1 MRKVNRQ
8 KPASSTSSDHAGSDM
23 RPSLREIEALRAMVA
38 TGKTTQAARDL
49 GTSQPSV
56 SRAIASLEARLGQPL
71 FTRRNGR
78 LTPTAEALAFE
89 ARAAVIFDLLD
100 GLAAPRAAADGASTI
115 RLAAP
120 PTLANLFLAPM
131 LARFNRSEPGV
142 RVHVEIG
149 KSTDCLAA
157 VAEGSADLG
166 LVDQTPSHDGVRLE
180 IFRRARPHALLP
192 KRHRL
197 ASLAELSIGD
207 LKGERVIAL
216 SRRFPL
222 RTKLDA
228 AFASERAEP
237 LIVAEATTSTFLA
250 ELVRAG
256 LGIAILN
263 PFPLELRPEKTLVFR
278 PLDVKMALETAVI
291 VPIRGSLTPT
301 ARALANF
308 IRAEQPPG
316 PFSVAVE

>member
-1 MRKVNRQ
+1 MHKMNRP
-8 KPASSTSSDHAGSDM
+8 KITSEAAANGGI

-49 GTSQPSV
+49 GTSQPSI

-100 GLAAPRAAADGASTI
+100 GLAAPRAGIDGATAI
-115 RLAAP
+115 RIAAP

-131 LARFNRSEPGV
+131 LARFIRNEPSV

-197 ASLAELSIGD
+197 ASQAELSIRD
-207 LKGERVIAL
+207 LEGERLVAL

-222 RTKLDA
+222 RTKVDA
-228 AFASERAEP
+228 AFAGQRAEP
-237 LIVAEATTSTFLA
+237 LIVAEATTSVFLA

-263 PFPLELRPEKTLVFR
+263 PFPLELRPEKALVFR
-278 PLDVKMALETAVI
+278 PLDVKMSLETAVI
-291 VPIRGSLTPT
+291 VPARGSLAPA

-308 IRAEQPPG
+308 IRTEQPAG
-316 PFSVAVE
+316 PFSSAVE

>member
-1 MRKVNRQ
+1 MHKLNRQ
-8 KPASSTSSDHAGSDM
+8 SDRAEGVSL

-38 TGKTTQAARDL
+38 SGKTTQAARDL

-78 LTPTAEALAFE
+78 LAPTAEALAFE

-100 GLAAPRAAADGASTI
+100 QLASPRAGIDAAIAI
-115 RLAAP
+115 RIATP

-131 LARFNRSEPGV
+131 LARFIASEPGA

-166 LVDQTPSHDGVRLE
+166 LVDQTPFHDGVRLE
-180 IFRRARPHALLP
+180 VFRRARPHALLP
-192 KRHRL
+192 RRHRL
-197 ASLAELSIGD
+197 ASRPELSISD
-207 LKGERVIAL
+207 LAGERVVAL

-222 RTKLDA
+222 RTKVDA
-228 AFASERAEP
+228 AFAAQRAEP
-237 LIVAEATTSTFLA
+237 LIVAEATTSAFLV
-250 ELVRAG
+250 EMVRAG

-263 PFPLELRPEKTLVFR
+263 PFPLELRPEKALVFR
-278 PLDVKMALETAVI
+278 PLNVKMSLETAVV
-291 VPIRGSLTPT
+291 VPARGSLAPA

-308 IRAEQPPG
+308 IRAEQPASQ
-316 PFSVAVE
+316 FSTPVE

>member
-1 MRKVNRQ
+1 MRKVNNR
-8 KPASSTSSDHAGSDM
+8 KTASGAAEDANF

-78 LTPTAEALAFE
+78 LAPTAEALALE

-100 GLAAPRAAADGASTI
+100 QLAAPRAGIDAVTTI
-115 RLAAP
+115 RFATP
-120 PTLANLFLAPM
+120 PTLANLFVAPL
-131 LARFNRSEPGV
+131 LARFIASEPGV
-142 RVHVEIG
+142 RVQVEIG
-149 KSTDCLAA
+149 TSTDCLAA

-180 IFRRARPHALLP
+180 VFRRARPHTLLP
-192 KRHRL
+192 RRHRL
-197 ASLAELSIGD
+197 ASRAELSIGD
-207 LKGERVIAL
+207 LVGERMLAL

-228 AFASERAEP
+228 AFAAQRAEP
-237 LIVAEATTSTFLA
+237 LIVAEATTSVFLA
-250 ELVRAG
+250 EMVRAG
-256 LGIAILN
+256 LGIAVLN
-263 PFPLELRPEKTLVFR
+263 PFPLELRPDKALVLR
-278 PLDVKMALETAVI
+278 PLDLKLSLETAVV
-291 VPIRGSLTPT
+291 VPARGSLAPA

-308 IRAEQPPG
+308 IRAEQPASQ
-316 PFSVAVE
+316 FSAPVE

>member
-1 MRKVNRQ
+1 MRIMNSMVS
-8 KPASSTSSDHAGSDM
+8 ASDAAESVTI

-38 TGKTTQAARDL
+38 TGKTTQAARNL

-78 LTPTAEALAFE
+78 LAPTAEALALE

-100 GLAAPRAAADGASTI
+100 QLAVPRAGIDGATAI
-115 RLAAP
+115 RIAAP
-120 PTLANLFLAPM
+120 PTLANLFLAPI
-131 LARFNRSEPGV
+131 LARFIIGEPGV
-142 RVHVEIG
+142 RVHIEIG
-149 KSTDCLAA
+149 KSADCLAA
-157 VAEGSADLG
+157 VADGSADLG

-197 ASLAELSIGD
+197 ASRRELSISD
-207 LKGERVIAL
+207 LVGERILAL

-222 RTKLDA
+222 RTKVDA
-228 AFASERAEP
+228 AFAAQRAEP
-237 LIVAEATTSTFLA
+237 MIVAEATTSVFLA

-263 PFPLELRPEKTLVFR
+263 PFPLELRPDKTLVFR
-278 PLDVKMALETAVI
+278 PLDLRISLETAVV
-291 VPIRGSLTPT
+291 VPARGSLAPA

-308 IRAEQPPG
+308 IRAEQPASQYSTP
-316 PFSVAVE
+316 VE

>member
-1 MRKVNRQ
+1 MRKMNSR
-8 KPASSTSSDHAGSDM
+8 KMISGADDGNSI

-71 FTRRNGR
+71 FLRRNGR
-78 LTPTAEALAFE
+78 LAPTAEALAFE

-100 GLAAPRAAADGASTI
+100 QLAAPKTGVDAVTAI
-115 RLAAP
+115 RVATP
-120 PTLANLFLAPM
+120 PTLANLFLAPI
-131 LARFNRSEPGV
+131 LARFIAREPGV

-157 VAEGSADLG
+157 VAEGSADIG

-180 IFRRARPHALLP
+180 AFRRARPHALLP
-192 KRHRL
+192 RRHRL
-197 ASLAELSIGD
+197 ASRQEVSVAD
-207 LKGERVIAL
+207 LVGERILAL

-228 AFASERAEP
+228 AFAAQRAEP
-237 LIVAEATTSTFLA
+237 LIVAEATTSVFLA
-250 ELVRAG
+250 EMVRAG
-256 LGIAILN
+256 LGIAVLN
-263 PFPLELRPEKTLVFR
+263 PFPLELRPDKALVFR
-278 PLDVKMALETAVI
+278 PLDLKMSLDTAVV
-291 VPIRGSLTPT
+291 VPARGSLAPA

-308 IRAEQPPG
+308 IRAEQPAS
-316 PFSVAVE
+316 PFSTPIE

>member
-1 MRKVNRQ
+1 MRKVNSR
-8 KPASSTSSDHAGSDM
+8 KAVSGAVEEANF

-78 LTPTAEALAFE
+78 LAPTAEALAFE

-100 GLAAPRAAADGASTI
+100 QLAAPRAGIDAVTTI
-115 RLAAP
+115 RFATP
-120 PTLANLFLAPM
+120 PTLANLFVAPM
-131 LARFNRSEPGV
+131 LARFIASEPGV
-142 RVHVEIG
+142 RVQVEIG
-149 KSTDCLAA
+149 TSTDCLAA
-157 VAEGSADLG
+157 VADGSADLG
-166 LVDQTPSHDGVRLE
+166 LVDQTPSHDGARLE

-192 KRHRL
+192 RRHRL
-197 ASLAELSIGD
+197 ARRAELSIGD
-207 LKGERVIAL
+207 LVGERMLAL

-228 AFASERAEP
+228 AFAAQRAEP
-237 LIVAEATTSTFLA
+237 LIVAEATTSVFLA
-250 ELVRAG
+250 EMVRAG
-256 LGIAILN
+256 LGIAVLN
-263 PFPLELRPEKTLVFR
+263 PFPLELRPDKALVFR
-278 PLDVKMALETAVI
+278 PLDLKLSLETAVV
-291 VPIRGSLTPT
+291 VPARGSLAPA

-308 IRAEQPPG
+308 IRAEQPAS
-316 PFSVAVE
+316 PFSTPVE

>member
-1 MRKVNRQ
+1 MLKVNTR
-8 KPASSTSSDHAGSDM
+8 KTTSGTAEDANF

-78 LTPTAEALAFE
+78 LAPTAEALAFE

-100 GLAAPRAAADGASTI
+100 QLAAPRAGIDAVTTI
-115 RLAAP
+115 RFAAP
-120 PTLANLFLAPM
+120 PTLANFFVAPM
-131 LARFNRSEPGV
+131 LARFIASEPGV
-142 RVHVEIG
+142 RIQVEIG
-149 KSTDCLAA
+149 TSTDCLAA

-166 LVDQTPSHDGVRLE
+166 LVDQTPSHDGVRPE
-180 IFRRARPHALLP
+180 IFRKARPHALLP
-192 KRHRL
+192 RRHRL
-197 ASLAELSIGD
+197 ANRRELSIGD
-207 LKGERVIAL
+207 LVGERMLAL

-228 AFASERAEP
+228 AFAALRAEP
-237 LIVAEATTSTFLA
+237 LIVAEATTSVFLA
-250 ELVRAG
+250 EMVRAG
-256 LGIAILN
+256 LGIAVLN
-263 PFPLELRPEKTLVFR
+263 PFPLELRPDKALVLR
-278 PLDVKMALETAVI
+278 PLDLKMSLETAVV
-291 VPIRGSLTPT
+291 VPARGSLAPA

-308 IRAEQPPG
+308 IRAEQPAS
-316 PFSVAVE
+316 PFSTPVE

>member
-1 MRKVNRQ
+1 MAADAAEGANL
-8 KPASSTSSDHAGSDM
+8 

-78 LTPTAEALAFE
+78 LAPTAEALAFE

-100 GLAAPRAAADGASTI
+100 QLAAPRPGIDGAAAI
-115 RLAAP
+115 RFACP
-120 PTLANLFLAPM
+120 PTLANLFLAPL
-131 LARFNRSEPGV
+131 LARFIVSAPGLK
-142 RVHVEIG
+142 VHVEIG
-149 KSTDCLAA
+149 TSTDCLAA

-197 ASLAELSIGD
+197 AARSELSIGD
-207 LKGERVIAL
+207 LVGERVVAL

-222 RTKLDA
+222 RTKVDA
-228 AFASERAEP
+228 AFAAQRAEP
-237 LIVAEATTSTFLA
+237 LIAAEATTSVFLA

-263 PFPLELRPEKTLVFR
+263 PFPLELRPDKALVFR
-278 PLDVKMALETAVI
+278 PLDVKMSLETAVV
-291 VPIRGSLTPT
+291 VPARGSLAPA

-308 IRAEQPPG
+308 IRAEQPAS
-316 PFSVAVE
+316 PFSTPVE

>member
-1 MRKVNRQ
+1 MRKMNREECV
-8 KPASSTSSDHAGSDM
+8 SDRAEDAGA

-38 TGKTTQAARDL
+38 SGKTTQAARAL

-56 SRAIASLEARLGQPL
+56 SRAIASLEARLGEPL

-78 LTPTAEALAFE
+78 LTPTAEALTLE

-100 GLAAPRAAADGASTI
+100 QFAAPKTGIGGATAI
-115 RLAAP
+115 RIATP
-120 PTLANLFLAPM
+120 PTLANLFLAPI
-131 LARFNRSEPGV
+131 LARFIMREPGA

-192 KRHRL
+192 RRHRL
-197 ASLAELSIGD
+197 AGRTELSIGD
-207 LKGERVIAL
+207 LVGERILAL

-228 AFASERAEP
+228 AFAAQRAEP
-237 LIVAEATTSTFLA
+237 LIVAEATTSVFLA
-250 ELVRAG
+250 EMVQAG
-256 LGIAILN
+256 LGIAVLN
-263 PFPLELRPEKTLVFR
+263 PFPLELRPDKALVFR
-278 PLDVKMALETAVI
+278 PLDLKMSLQTAVV
-291 VPIRGSLTPT
+291 VPARGSLAPA

-308 IRAEQPPG
+308 IRAEQPASPYST
-316 PFSVAVE
+316 PVE

>member
-1 MRKVNRQ
+1 MRKVNSR
-8 KPASSTSSDHAGSDM
+8 KTISGTAEDANF

-78 LTPTAEALAFE
+78 LAPTAEALAFE

-100 GLAAPRAAADGASTI
+100 QLATPRAGIDAVTTI
-115 RLAAP
+115 RFATP
-120 PTLANLFLAPM
+120 PTLANFFVAPM
-131 LARFNRSEPGV
+131 LARFIASAPGV
-142 RVHVEIG
+142 RVQVEIG
-149 KSTDCLAA
+149 TSTDCLAA

-180 IFRRARPHALLP
+180 IFRKARPHALLP
-192 KRHRL
+192 RRHRL
-197 ASLAELSIGD
+197 ARRRELSIGD
-207 LKGERVIAL
+207 LVGERMLAL

-228 AFASERAEP
+228 AFAAQRAEP
-237 LIVAEATTSTFLA
+237 LIVAEATTSVFLA
-250 ELVRAG
+250 EMVRAG
-256 LGIAILN
+256 LGIAVLN
-263 PFPLELRPEKTLVFR
+263 PFPLELRPDKALVLR
-278 PLDVKMALETAVI
+278 PVDLKMSLETAVV
-291 VPIRGSLTPT
+291 VPARGSLAPA

-308 IRAEQPPG
+308 IRAERPAS
-316 PFSVAVE
+316 PFSTPVE

>member
-1 MRKVNRQ
+1 MNTRANPSD
-8 KPASSTSSDHAGSDM
+8 PAKRAHI
-23 RPSLREIEALRAMVA
+23 RPSLREIEALRAMIA
-38 TGKTTQAARDL
+38 SGKTTQAARDL

-78 LTPTAEALAFE
+78 LVPTAEALAFE

-100 GLAAPRAAADGASTI
+100 QIAAPRAGIDGATAI
-115 RLAAP
+115 RIATP

-131 LARFNRSEPGV
+131 LARFIAGEPGV
-142 RVHVEIG
+142 RVQVEIG

-180 IFRRARPHALLP
+180 VFRRARPHALLLR
-192 KRHRL
+192 RHRL
-197 ASLAELSIGD
+197 ADQSELSISD
-207 LKGERVIAL
+207 LVGERILAL

-222 RTKLDA
+222 RSKLDA
-228 AFASERAEP
+228 AFAAQRAEP
-237 LIVAEATTSTFLA
+237 QIVAEATTSAFLVD
-250 ELVRAG
+250 LVRAG

-263 PFPLELRPEKTLVFR
+263 PFPIELRPEKALVFR
-278 PLDVKMALETAVI
+278 PLDLKMSLETAVV
-291 VPIRGSLTPT
+291 VPARGSLPPA
-301 ARALANF
+301 ARSLANF
-308 IRAEQPPG
+308 IRAEQPAG
-316 PFSVAVE
+316 PFSTAVE

>member
-1 MRKVNRQ
+1 MNSQ
-8 KPASSTSSDHAGSDM
+8 KMASGAAEGISV

-71 FTRRNGR
+71 FMRRNGR
-78 LTPTAEALAFE
+78 LAPTAEALAFE

-100 GLAAPRAAADGASTI
+100 QLAAPRAGIDAVTTI
-115 RLAAP
+115 RFATP
-120 PTLANLFLAPM
+120 PTLANLFLAPI
-131 LARFNRSEPGV
+131 LARFIASEPRV
-142 RVHVEIG
+142 RVQVEIG

-180 IFRRARPHALLP
+180 VFRRARPHALLP

-197 ASLAELSIGD
+197 ASRPELAIGD
-207 LKGERVIAL
+207 LVGERILAL
-216 SRRFPL
+216 SRRFSL

-228 AFASERAEP
+228 AFAAQRAEP
-237 LIVAEATTSTFLA
+237 LIVAEATTSVFLA
-250 ELVRAG
+250 EMVRAG
-256 LGIAILN
+256 LGIAVLN
-263 PFPLELRPEKTLVFR
+263 PFPLELRPDKALVFR
-278 PLDVKMALETAVI
+278 PLDLKISLETAVV
-291 VPIRGSLTPT
+291 VPARGSLAPA

-308 IRAEQPPG
+308 IRAEQPAS
-316 PFSVAVE
+316 PFSTPVK

>member
-1 MRKVNRQ
+1 MHKMNRS
-8 KPASSTSSDHAGSDM
+8 KLASETAANGGI

-49 GTSQPSV
+49 GTSQPSI

-100 GLAAPRAAADGASTI
+100 GLAAPRAGIDGATAI
-115 RLAAP
+115 RIAAP

-131 LARFNRSEPGV
+131 LARFTRNEPGV

-149 KSTDCLAA
+149 KSADCLAA

-197 ASLAELSIGD
+197 ASQSELSIGD
-207 LKGERVIAL
+207 LEGERLVAL

-222 RTKLDA
+222 RTKVDA
-228 AFASERAEP
+228 AFAGQRAEP
-237 LIVAEATTSTFLA
+237 LIVAEATTSVFLA

-263 PFPLELRPEKTLVFR
+263 PFPLELRPEKALVFR
-278 PLDVKMALETAVI
+278 PLDVKMSLETAVI
-291 VPIRGSLTPT
+291 VPARGSLAPA

-308 IRAEQPPG
+308 IRAEQPPS
-316 PFSVAVE
+316 PFSIAVE